1 LLRGASDDDDEG
13 ISAEGF
19 FGNDDDMAAVP
30 RVLPSAV
37 GTVGRGAGIAFPNGT
52 ALSWLAML
60 GASARFA
67 EVFSVS
73 VVSTRRDHTVV
84 NLAIVRV
91 PCGFNFVAYRPQ
103 GVNVKRK
110 KGFCA
115 SLLLG
120 GGRHHRAALH

>member
-1 LLRGASDDDDEG
+1 MLRGASDDDDEG

-60 GASARFA
+60 GCVRLVCRSFFGFGRFDAPRSYCCELGNRKSAMW
-67 EVFSVS
+67 
-73 VVSTRRDHTVV
+73 
-84 NLAIVRV
+84 I
-91 PCGFNFVAYRPQ
+91 
-103 GVNVKRK
+103 
-110 KGFCA
+110 
-115 SLLLG
+115 
-120 GGRHHRAALH
+120 